1 MKRVAVGLLL
11 TAGAGIAA
19 GAAWRTRRPAEPG
32 HLAADRPAARADAP
46 GRAVSQEAVAAA
58 DALGVAPGETSAP
71 TAVAPATPD
80 PAAAAADDTGALGR
94 AAASAASRA
103 LPWLH
108 NFAATAASAEASAQV
123 VDRMARWRAPDP
135 DCSAAAY
142 GGLAIAADV
151 APAPG
156 TEEVLASYAQGVLV
170 LDAGGRVI
178 ASAPAPGCQGSADDL
193 EAVAAGDA
201 QLDGP
206 VIALAATGGGHRAS
220 STWLGL
226 YRVVNGA
233 VAPIFAG
240 VVEDRVGDRTRTGGV
255 TLLPG
260 ALLYRAPSGG
270 HTLWVYRPEQHRY
283 VQQAL
288 VLPPS
293 A

>member
-1 MKRVAVGLLL
+1 MACHAAMGDRAADAPCPRARASGSRCVVRGPGGTPVAPCGGMKRFTVGLLL
-11 TAGAGIAA
+11 AAGPVIAA
-19 GAAWRTRRPAEPG
+19 GAAGAAWWTPQPAG
-32 HLAADRPAARADAP
+32 P
-46 GRAVSQEAVAAA
+46 GRS
-58 DALGVAPGETSAP
+58 ETAG
-71 TAVAPATPD
+71 
-80 PAAAAADDTGALGR
+80 ADDTGSDEPAG
-94 AAASAASRA
+94 ASAASRA

-108 NFAATAASAEASAQV
+108 NFAATAVSAEASAQV

-156 TEEVLASYAQGVLV
+156 TEEILASYTQGVLV

-178 ASAPAPGCQGSADDL
+178 ASAPAPDCQGSADDL

-240 VVEDRVGDRTRTGGV
+240 MVEDRDGDRTRTGEV

-260 ALLYRAPSGG
+260 ALLYRAPSGKQ
-270 HTLWVYRPEQHRY
+270 TLWVYRREQHRY
-283 VQQAL
+283 VEQAL
-288 VLPPS
+288 VVPPS
-293 A
+293 V

>member
-1 MKRVAVGLLL
+1 V
-11 TAGAGIAA
+11 
-19 GAAWRTRRPAEPG
+19 
-32 HLAADRPAARADAP
+32 
-46 GRAVSQEAVAAA
+46 
-58 DALGVAPGETSAP
+58 
-71 TAVAPATPD
+71 
-80 PAAAAADDTGALGR
+80 
-94 AAASAASRA
+94 SRA

-108 NFAATAASAEASAQV
+108 NFAATAVSAEASARV
-123 VDRMARWRAPDP
+123 MDRMARWRAADT
-135 DCSAAAY
+135 DCSAAAG

-156 TEEVLASYAQGVLV
+156 TEEVLASYTQGVLV
-170 LDAGGRVI
+170 LDSHGRVI
-178 ASAPAPGCQGSADDL
+178 ASAPAPACQGSADDL
-193 EAVAAGDA
+193 EVVAAGGA

-240 VVEDRVGDRTRTGGV
+240 VVEDRTGGRTRTGEV

-260 ALLYRAPSGG
+260 ALLYRAPSGEQ
-270 HTLWVYRPEQHRY
+270 TLWVYRPEHHRY

>member
-1 MKRVAVGLLL
+1 MCAL
-11 TAGAGIAA
+11 IAA
-19 GAAWRTRRPAEPG
+19 GAAGQTRHLEPG
-32 HLAADRPAARADAP
+32 HLAASRAARAAEGPGWAASEAAP
-46 GRAVSQEAVAAA
+46 AW
-58 DALGVAPGETSAP
+58 DALGARDTAGPPGAETAIP
-71 TAVAPATPD
+71 APAGTGSSE
-80 PAAAAADDTGALGR
+80 PAAAAA
-94 AAASAASRA
+94 RA

-108 NFAATAASAEASAQV
+108 HFGAAAVSAEASAQV
-123 VDRMARWRAPDP
+123 VERMARWRAPDR

-142 GGLAIAADV
+142 GGLAISADLV
-151 APAPG
+151 PAPG
-156 TEEVLASYAQGVLV
+156 TEEVLASYTQGVLV
-170 LDAGGRVI
+170 LDAAGRVI

-193 EAVAAGDA
+193 DAIAVGDA
-201 QLDGP
+201 QLDRP
-206 VIALAATGGGHRAS
+206 VIALAATGGGHRES

-240 VVEDRVGDRTRTGGV
+240 VVEDRVGDRTRTGEV

-260 ALLYRAPSGG
+260 ALLYRAPSGEQ
-270 HTLWVYRPEQHRY
+270 TLWVYRPEQHRY

>member
-1 MKRVAVGLLL
+1 MKRFTVGLLL
-11 TAGAGIAA
+11 TAGTVLAAGAA
-19 GAAWRTRRPAEPG
+19 GAAWRTP
-32 HLAADRPAARADAP
+32 RPAAP
-46 GRAVSQEAVAAA
+46 GRSEAAGA
-58 DALGVAPGETSAP
+58 G
-71 TAVAPATPD
+71 
-80 PAAAAADDTGALGR
+80 DTGSGER
-94 AAASAASRA
+94 GGASAASRA

-108 NFAATAASAEASAQV
+108 NFAATAVSAEASAQV
-123 VDRMARWRAPDP
+123 IDRMARWRAPDP

-156 TEEVLASYAQGVLV
+156 TEEVLASYTQGVLV

-178 ASAPAPGCQGSADDL
+178 ASAPAPDCQGSADDL
-193 EAVAAGDA
+193 KAVAAGDA

-206 VIALAATGGGHRAS
+206 VIALAATGGGHRTS

-240 VVEDRVGDRTRTGGV
+240 VVEDRVGDRTRTGEV

-260 ALLYRAPSGG
+260 ALLYRAPSGEQ
-270 HTLWVYRPEQHRY
+270 TLWVYRPEQHRY
-283 VQQAL
+283 VVQAL

-293 A
+293 V